1 MSSPSKRREMDV
13 MKLMM
18 SDYVVDTPNDKLNE
32 FSVEFHGPKESVYE
46 GGVWKV
52 RVELPDAYPYKSPS
66 IGFVNKIFH
75 PNVDELSG
83 SVCLDVI
90 NQAWS
95 PMFDLL
101 NIFEVFLPQLL
112 LYPNPS
118 DPLNGDAASLM
129 MKDKKQYEEKVK
141 GQYCERYAKNNGKSA
156 AEEDESGEEDIS
168 DGQYTSSDDEIP
180 GAKTEDESVIQALV
194 TFMDNL
200 VPGNISNTPNWGW
213 NTSSDP
219 CTSKWVGV
227 ICDKDNTTVKN
238 IVLEK
243 LTLSGILD
251 IESVCKVNNLLVL
264 SLNFNNITGNVGPE
278 ITNCKKLT
286 HLYLSGN
293 RFSGNI
299 PDSITELPNVK
310 RIVISNN
317 EFSNAL
323 PDFSK
328 TTSLLTFLAQNN
340 QLTGPLPRFNYNQ
353 LQDFNV
359 ANNNF
364 NGPVPDDTGRFDA
377 NSFAG
382 NPQLCGNKL
391 SIPCPVKK
399 KKKKSKFRDFVFYCG
414 YVILGFIVVGLI
426 ALLVFKKMKKHEDVK
441 SDSPKKTESDS
452 GRSSGSRNSRPRSEF
467 SVTSAESGGPS
478 TSMVVLS
485 SPIVNGL
492 KFEDLLRAPAELIG
506 RGKHG
511 SLYKVR
517 PDGGGP
523 IVVKRIK
530 DWKISRD
537 EFKKRM
543 MRIDGVKHPNV
554 LPVVAYYSSKQEK
567 LLVYEYQHNGSL
579 FRLLHGSQ
587 NGQMFD
593 WGSRLSLASSI
604 ATALAFMHQ
613 ELQAD
618 LIPHGNLKSSNIL
631 LKNDMEPCISE
642 YGLRP
647 TDHQTND
654 HTTTT
659 TFKID
664 VYGFGVVLLELLTG
678 KPVQDN
684 GSDLAKWV
692 SSVVKEEWTVEV
704 FDKPL
709 IIEGASE
716 ERMVGLLQVALKCVN
731 TSMPPSMAEVAAM
744 ISSLKEEEER
754 SMTSSDP

>member
-1 MSSPSKRREMDV
+1 MDQIRSIFWV
-13 MKLMM
+13 L
-18 SDYVVDTPNDKLNE
+18 
-32 FSVEFHGPKESVYE
+32 SV
-46 GGVWKV
+46 
-52 RVELPDAYPYKSPS
+52 
-66 IGFVNKIFH
+66 
-75 PNVDELSG
+75 
-83 SVCLDVI
+83 
-90 NQAWS
+90 
-95 PMFDLL
+95 
-101 NIFEVFLPQLL
+101 LL
-112 LYPNPS
+112 LLFS
-118 DPLNGDAASLM
+118 G
-129 MKDKKQYEEKVK
+129 
-141 GQYCERYAKNNGKSA
+141 AKA
-156 AEEDESGEEDIS
+156 EDEN
-168 DGQYTSSDDEIP
+168 
-180 GAKTEDESVIQALV
+180 VIQALV
-194 TFMDNL
+194 TFMDTL
-200 VPGNISNTPNWGW
+200 VPGNMPNIPNWGW

-219 CTSKWVGV
+219 CTSKWVGI
-227 ICDKDNTTVKN
+227 ICDKDNKTVKN

-243 LTLSGILD
+243 LNLSGTVD
-251 IESVCKVNNLLVL
+251 FDSVC
-264 SLNFNNITGNVGPE
+264 PE

-286 HLYLSGN
+286 HLFLSGN
-293 RFSGNI
+293 RFSGKI
-299 PDSITELPNVK
+299 PDSITELPNLK

-317 EFSNAL
+317 KFSNEL

-328 TTSLLTFLAQNN
+328 ITSLLTFLAQNN

-391 SIPCPVKK
+391 SVPCPVKK
-399 KKKKSKFRDFVFYCG
+399 KKKKSKFRDFVFYGG
-414 YVILGFIVVGLI
+414 YVILGFIIVVLI
-426 ALLVFKKMKKHEDVK
+426 ALLVFKKMKTHDHEK
-441 SDSPKKTESDS
+441 SDPPMKNSPDS

-467 SVTSAESGGPS
+467 SITSVESGGVS

-485 SPIVNGL
+485 SPVVNGL
-492 KFEDLLRAPAELIG
+492 RFEDLLRAPAELIG

-511 SLYKVR
+511 SLYKVK
-517 PDGGGP
+517 PDGGCP

-543 MRIDGVKHPNV
+543 MKIDGVKHPNV
-554 LPVVAYYSSKQEK
+554 LPLVAYYSSKQEK
-567 LLVYEYQHNGSL
+567 LLVYEYQQNGSL
-579 FRLLHGSQ
+579 FRLLHESQ

-593 WGSRLSLASSI
+593 WGSRLSFASSI

-631 LKNDMEPCISE
+631 LKNNMEPCISE
-642 YGLRP
+642 YGLMP
-647 TDHQTND
+647 IDHPDPDQTSD
-654 HTTTT
+654 RTTIS

-664 VYGFGVVLLELLTG
+664 VYAFGVVLLELLTG

-684 GSDLAKWV
+684 GSGLAKWV
-692 SSVVKEEWTVEV
+692 SSVVKEEWTGEV
-704 FDKPL
+704 FDKAL
-709 IIEGASE
+709 IVEGASE

-744 ISSLKEEEER
+744 VSSLKEEEER